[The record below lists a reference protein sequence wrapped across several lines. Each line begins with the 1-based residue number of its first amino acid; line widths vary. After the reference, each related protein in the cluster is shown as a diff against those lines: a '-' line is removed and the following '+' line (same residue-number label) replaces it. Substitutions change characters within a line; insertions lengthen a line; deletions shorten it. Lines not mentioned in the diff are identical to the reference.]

1 MRCQGKCACKSEAPV
16 YLRSACKYEVLW
28 ENSNTFWLLWS
39 AKSKKSHIFIVK
51 LYFHCYAQY
60 TLQVLNFNCLLLL
73 YLHCSCIFS
82 LQPNISIASLYFY
95 CMHYRYVL
103 QTHICIASA
112 YFHCKWIFLLL
123 AHIFIAFAYFCCN
136 LVEIFPT
143 LCEKFLTLL
152 EKFLTV
158 WRYVKPG
165 KQNKVIVKTRL
176 LLCFNV
182 NIKLSKWKW

>member
-1 MRCQGKCACKSEAPV
+1 M
-16 YLRSACKYEVLW
+16 
-28 ENSNTFWLLWS
+28 
-39 AKSKKSHIFIVK
+39 HI
-51 LYFHCYAQY
+51 Y
-60 TLQVLNFNCLLLL
+60 TLQVLNFNCLSQL

-136 LVEIFPT
+136 LVEIVPT

-176 LLCFNV
+176 LAIFFLPFV
-182 NIKLSKWKW
+182 FILSSCRSRACIFSRWLIQILAGM